1 MLALRRSRQ
10 LAKKSQLKS
19 LNKVVLDTS
28 YILPFLGIEVKDVD
42 TGELVKILNGLKLFY
57 PAVLIAELEGV
68 ILKELRKHEMK
79 SLPKEVLEGFDS
91 LMLKGEVNVILPD
104 SEELKIVHEIVSK
117 GWKDIFDASAY
128 ALALTLDAFFLT
140 LDKTFK
146 NFLKQKN
153 FEHERLISHKEL
165 VKISK
170 TS

>member
-1 MLALRRSRQ
+1 
-10 LAKKSQLKS
+10 
-19 LNKVVLDTS
+19 
-28 YILPFLGIEVKDVD
+28 
-42 TGELVKILNGLKLFY
+42 
-57 PAVLIAELEGV
+57 
-68 ILKELRKHEMK
+68 MK

-146 NFLKQKN
+146 NFLKQQK
-153 FEHERLISHKEL
+153 FEHKRLVDHKEL
-165 VKISK
+165 TKISK
-170 TS
+170 IS